1 MAEPL
6 RLLDTIKFATEQI
19 WKNRIAISKLIV
31 FSGLVNGLIAWLML
45 NQADPPVTVWVYAF
59 LAGGVYTLLAV
70 NVHRLILKANNQVVL
85 YPWTWRET
93 RFMGWLVLI
102 YFYFGLLFVLGVA
115 VISLPSGYV
124 LFKNGGWTD
133 ELLWALV
140 TLPSG
145 YLVVRLSLLLPA
157 TALDRRHRMT
167 WAWKL
172 TEGNGWRLLALL
184 WLLPMLISSAIPD
197 MASDVSALFVAWHI
211 LIAIGTALEI
221 ALLSAVFNTL
231 AREGLIPSQVTSQ
244 P

>member
-1 MAEPL
+1 MTEPL
-6 RLLDTIKFATEQI
+6 SVLDTIKFATEQI
-19 WKNRIAISKLIV
+19 WTNRVAISKLIV
-31 FSGLVNGLIAWLML
+31 FSGLVNGFIAWLVV
-45 NQADPPVTVWVYAF
+45 NQADSSVTVWVYAF

-70 NVHRLILKANNQVVL
+70 NVHRLILKANNRVVL

-93 RFMGWLVLI
+93 RFMGWLALI

-115 VISLPSGYV
+115 VIALPSGYV
-124 LFKNGGWTD
+124 LFQNGGWTD

-140 TLPSG
+140 TLPGG

-157 TALDRRHRMT
+157 TALDRRHRMA
-167 WAWKL
+167 WAWKH

-184 WLLPMLISSAIPD
+184 WLLSMLISNAIPD
-197 MASDVSALFVAWHI
+197 MASDVSALFVVWHI
-211 LIAIGTALEI
+211 IIATGTTLEI

-231 AREGLIPSQVTSQ
+231 AREDLTPSQVTQ